1 LLPFVVVADLVDAP
15 VADGLKGGW
24 FALAAIVADPVNAGD
39 EAVIADRD
47 ELCRTHAPVAG
58 SLLELSP

>member
-1 LLPFVVVADLVDAP
+1 
-15 VADGLKGGW
+15 LKGGW
-24 FALAAIVADPVNAGD
+24 FALAPIVADPVCADD

-47 ELCRTHAPVAG
+47 ELRRTHAQVAG